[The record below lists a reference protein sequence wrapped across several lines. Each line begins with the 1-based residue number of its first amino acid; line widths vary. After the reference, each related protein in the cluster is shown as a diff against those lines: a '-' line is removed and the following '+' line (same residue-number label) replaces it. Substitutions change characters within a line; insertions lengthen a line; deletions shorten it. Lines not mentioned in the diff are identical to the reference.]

1 MSHKWK
7 FLAMLI
13 LAVLVAACGGGSTA
27 QKTAKEMAR
36 RLPQVRTVMGRVEI
50 QVGQDLLKDELW
62 VQRPSFL
69 RAETAD
75 GPKEYKDMIVVL
87 NETEA
92 WYYVP
97 ALDVTM
103 IADRQTFQ
111 PEVGTLTGSNLLE
124 AMPEEIQA
132 ALSKADAFTYVG
144 REKMAGRDVH
154 HMEMNLPEAVGI
166 LPAGVLTLWLDQE
179 TYYPLR
185 VKTPGGLEITFT
197 DVRFNQEIDPKTFIF
212 VPPPG
217 MEVRRID

>member
-1 MSHKWK
+1 M
-7 FLAMLI
+7 I
-13 LAVLVAACGGGSTA
+13 LAVLVAGCGGNPTA
-27 QKTAKEMAR
+27 EKTATEMAR

-50 QVGQDLLKDELW
+50 QVGEDLLKDELW
-62 VQRPSFL
+62 VQRPTFL
-69 RAETAD
+69 RAETEE
-75 GPKEYKDMIVVL
+75 GPAEYKDMIVVL

-111 PEVGTLTGSNLLE
+111 PEVGALTGSNLLE

-132 ALSKADAFTYVG
+132 ALSKADAFNYVG

-154 HMEMNLPEAVGI
+154 HMEMNLPQAVGI
-166 LPAGVLTLWLDQE
+166 LPAGVLALWLDQE

-185 VKTPGGLEITFT
+185 VKTPNGLEITFT
-197 DVRFNQEIDPKTFIF
+197 DVRFNQDIDPKTFIF

>member
-1 MSHKWK
+1 MSYKWK
-7 FLAMLI
+7 FLALLI
-13 LAVLVAACGGGSTA
+13 LAVLLAGCGGGPTA

-69 RAETAD
+69 RAETEE
-75 GPKEYKDMIVVL
+75 GPAQYKDMIVVL

-97 ALDVTM
+97 ALDVTL
-103 IADRQTFQ
+103 IADRQAFQ
-111 PEVGTLTGSNLLE
+111 PEVGALTGSNLLE

-132 ALSKADAFTYVG
+132 ALGRADAFNYVG
-144 REKMAGRDVH
+144 REKVAGRNVH
-154 HMEMNLPEAVGI
+154 HVEMSLPQSVGI
-166 LPAGVLTLWLDQE
+166 LAAGVLSVWLDQE

-185 VKTPGGLEITFT
+185 IKTPGGLEITFT
-197 DVRFNQEIDPKTFIF
+197 DVRFNQEIDPKTFVF

-217 MEVRRID
+217 MEVRRIE

>member
-1 MSHKWK
+1 MWKWK
-7 FLAMLI
+7 KSALLLLMAL
-13 LAVLVAACGGGSTA
+13 VLVGCSSTPNAA
-27 QKTAKEMAR
+27 KIAKEMAR

-62 VQRPSFL
+62 VQRPTFL

-103 IADRQTFQ
+103 TADRKTFQ

-124 AMPEEIQA
+124 AMPDAVLA
-132 ALSKADAFTYVG
+132 ALGKADAFDYVG

-154 HMEMNLPEAVGI
+154 HMEMNLTEAVGI
-166 LPAGVLTLWLDQE
+166 LPAGVLALWLDQE

-185 VKTPGGLEITFT
+185 VKTPSGLEITFT

-217 MEVRRID
+217 MEVRRIE

>member
-1 MSHKWK
+1 MADKWK
-7 FLAMLI
+7 LLTLLL
-13 LAVLVAACGGGSTA
+13 LAVLMAGCSSRPTA
-27 QKTAKEMAR
+27 EKTATEMAR

-50 QVGQDLLKDELW
+50 KVGEDLLKDELW

-103 IADRQTFQ
+103 TADRKTFQ
-111 PEVGTLTGSNLLE
+111 PETDTLTGSNMLE
-124 AMPEEIQA
+124 AMPEAVLA
-132 ALSKADAFTYVG
+132 ALGKADTFSYVG
-144 REKMAGRDVH
+144 REKMAERDVH
-154 HMEMNLPEAVGI
+154 HLEMNLPEAVGI
-166 LPAGVLTLWLDQE
+166 LPAGPLFLWLDQE

-185 VKTPGGLEITFT
+185 VKTSSGLEITFT
-197 DVRFNQEIDPKTFIF
+197 DVRFNQEIDPKTFVF

>member
-1 MSHKWK
+1 MSKWK
-7 FLAMLI
+7 RLALLLLI
-13 LAVLVAACGGGSTA
+13 LALAGCGGGPTA
-27 QKTAKEMAR
+27 EKTATEMAR

-50 QVGQDLLKDELW
+50 QVGEDLLKDELW
-62 VQRPSFL
+62 VQRPTFL
-69 RAETAD
+69 RAETEE
-75 GPKEYKDMIVVL
+75 GPAEYKDMIVVL

-97 ALDVTM
+97 ALDVTL

-111 PEVGTLTGSNLLE
+111 PEVGALTGSNLLE

-132 ALSKADAFTYVG
+132 ALSKADAFNYVG